1 MGVFPYQEKAFIPKF
16 NYQGNVMSNNHDF
29 EMCWQEPID
38 GRGCYLGVYLHNGK
52 PTVDFYLESLYS
64 DGGVNVLA
72 ELSYEELLSLHNTT
86 KEMLNIINE
95 K

>member
-1 MGVFPYQEKAFIPKF
+1 
-16 NYQGNVMSNNHDF
+16 MSDDF
-29 EMCWQEPID
+29 ELCWQESED

-52 PTVDFYLESLYS
+52 PTVDFYLENLYS

-72 ELSYEELLSLHNTT
+72 ELSYDELLSLHNTT
-86 KEMLNIINE
+86 KEMSNTITC

>member
-1 MGVFPYQEKAFIPKF
+1 MILNYVGKSLNMAEGVTQ
-16 NYQGNVMSNNHDF
+16 
-29 EMCWQEPID
+29 
-38 GRGCYLGVYLHNGK
+38 LHNGK
-52 PTVDFYLESLYS
+52 PTVDFYLENLYS

-86 KEMLNIINE
+86 KEMLNIMNE

>member
-1 MGVFPYQEKAFIPKF
+1 
-16 NYQGNVMSNNHDF
+16 MSDDF
-29 EMCWQEPID
+29 ELCWQESKD

-52 PTVDFYLESLYS
+52 PTVDFYLENLYS

-72 ELSYEELLSLHNTT
+72 ELSYDELLSLHNTT
-86 KEMLNIINE
+86 KEMLNVL

>member
-1 MGVFPYQEKAFIPKF
+1 MILNYVGKSLKMVEGVT
-16 NYQGNVMSNNHDF
+16 QGCIYITV
-29 EMCWQEPID
+29 I
-38 GRGCYLGVYLHNGK
+38 
-52 PTVDFYLESLYS
+52 PTVDFYLENLYS

-86 KEMLNIINE
+86 KEMLNIMNE